1 MRPKVIFENV
11 SKSYNLYNKQ
21 SDKIREIFSSKKKN
35 EDFLAI
41 QNISFSICDG
51 DVIGVVGLNGAGKST
66 LSNLIAQI
74 IPPTSGT
81 IKINGE
87 TSLIAI
93 SVGLNNQLTGIENI
107 RLKCLMHGMSKSQID
122 LLLPDI
128 ISFADI
134 GKFIDQPV
142 KNYSSGMKAKLG
154 FAISVHTNPDILI
167 IDEALSV
174 GDQTFYQKCID
185 KMNDFKKQGKTI
197 IFISHSVSQVKSFC
211 DKVIWMNYGKIEMYD
226 EAEIVIGEYLNFV
239 KWFNSL
245 SETEKKQYRDEKIQS
260 QYKVE
265 DVKVGSR
272 SRISRKSQKAKGW
285 SITFTVQLFVLLI
298 ALFITVSFMFNLPF
312 TKSIS
317 VLLKG
322 DTELVHSSHDI
333 EEKEQ
338 EQEEKQEFTSI
349 NKDGLIAVEE
359 ANIYNSKDSTVSSSF
374 LNFGNKVYIT
384 EQAEDRFKIT
394 YDNKELY
401 VDQSDI
407 ILMEENFDET
417 SIKIDD
423 FVSAFPTEFSDS
435 YMYFFAFLGGSYD
448 QITSSMSTE
457 PVEMENG
464 LGGRILSYPT
474 YFVEYHFDNQGNA
487 DEIVISNID
496 LDAIE
501 DIDFTSS
508 KTSNSTYYL
517 QNESYEIFIND
528 EINKISFSLK

>member
-1 MRPKVIFENV
+1 MRPKVEFKNV
-11 SKSYNLYNKQ
+11 SKSYNLYHKQ
-21 SDKIREIFSSKKKN
+21 VDKIAEMFSTKKKN
-35 EDFLAI
+35 EDFQAI
-41 QNISFSICDG
+41 KNVSFSIYEG
-51 DVIGVVGLNGAGKST
+51 DVVGLVGLNGAGKST

-74 IPPTSGT
+74 IPPTSGF
-81 IKINGE
+81 ININGE

-93 SVGLNNQLTGIENI
+93 SVGLNNQLSGRENI
-107 RLKCLMHGMSKSQID
+107 RLKCLMHGISNVKIKQ
-122 LLLPDI
+122 LLPEI
-128 ISFADI
+128 IEFADI

-154 FAISVHTNPDILI
+154 FAISVHINPDILI

-185 KMNDFKKQGKTI
+185 KMNEFKSQGKTI
-197 IFISHSVSQVKSFC
+197 IFISHSISQVKSFC
-211 DKVIWMNYGKIEMYD
+211 NKVIWMNYGEIEMYD
-226 EAEIVIGEYLNFV
+226 EVDTVIAKYQEFV
-239 KWFNSL
+239 KWFNGL
-245 SETEKKQYRDEKIQS
+245 SETEKKEYRHEKLQT
-260 QYKVE
+260 QYKTE
-265 DVKVGSR
+265 NVKVESKSR
-272 SRISRKSQKAKGW
+272 LSRKTKNNKSW
-285 SITFTVQLFVLLI
+285 SFSFTAQFLFLLI

-312 TKSIS
+312 TNTINGI
-317 VLLKG
+317 LKG
-322 DTELVHSSHDI
+322 ETKSVYSNQDTS
-333 EEKEQ
+333 EKNV
-338 EQEEKQEFTSI
+338 QEEKQEITSI
-349 NKDGLIAVEE
+349 NRDGLIAVEE

-384 EQAEDRFKIT
+384 EQTEERFKIT

-407 ILMEENFDET
+407 ILMEENFEET
-417 SIKIDD
+417 SIQLDD

-448 QITSSMSTE
+448 LITSSMSTN
-457 PVEMENG
+457 PVEKENG

-501 DIDFTSS
+501 SIDFTSS

-517 QNESYEIFIND
+517 KSESYEIFIND